1 MAHKFAKYWICQVRL
16 MEQEGDLDVLSTFE
30 EAVRVVREVCVF
42 FYSHVLFH
50 NHAFFPHTPP
60 HTPTHTFPL
69 LIIVQFYLSSC
80 FNISP
85 KECQH
90 FNNFHPVAKDMA
102 VFALFFLFYIHVLDK
117 RGNFH

>member
-50 NHAFFPHTPP
+50 NHAFFPHT
-60 HTPTHTFPL
+60 H
-69 LIIVQFYLSSC
+69 LSFTDYCAILS
-80 FNISP
+80 I
-85 KECQH
+85 
-90 FNNFHPVAKDMA
+90 
-102 VFALFFLFYIHVLDK
+102 FLF
-117 RGNFH
+117 